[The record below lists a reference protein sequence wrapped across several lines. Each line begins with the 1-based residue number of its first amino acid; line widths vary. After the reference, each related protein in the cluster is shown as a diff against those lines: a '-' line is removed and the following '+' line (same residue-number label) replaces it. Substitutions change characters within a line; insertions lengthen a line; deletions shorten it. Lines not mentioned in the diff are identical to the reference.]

1 VNTYYI
7 CYDVNM
13 KLLKS
18 LLMIAGIF
26 ILIIL
31 AGGNLDKPTSTPGV
45 DNIQPD
51 QLAQCLTARGWKMYG
66 TSWCS
71 NCKNQRELFG
81 SSFAY
86 INEIDCDLRATVC
99 QQANIKGYPVWEGPD
114 GRQYPGGKY
123 FEELASLSGCGATQT
138 QEVTSLTSLPIVNS
152 LPGIP
157 ILAIVYIA
165 GIISFFAPCCLPLLP
180 SYFSAIT
187 GFTLKDMYGLNFSKL
202 RRRFFISSLFFAL
215 GFAIVYS
222 LFGAVASTIG
232 QLIQTNLPVLLKISG
247 ALFVVFGLVQLGVI
261 KFRSL
266 RFDYAWNVQR
276 RLTGL
281 GYITSTSTGVVSAL
295 VWIPCIGGI
304 LGAILLLA
312 GRADSVAQG
321 VFTLF
326 IYALGIGTPFIII
339 SLFFPQTM
347 SFLQKHR
354 NQLHIFSTVA
364 GLIMIIFGIILVMD
378 RYQEYIALFETIPFL
393 NSK

>member
-1 VNTYYI
+1 
-7 CYDVNM
+7 M
-13 KLLKS
+13 
-18 LLMIAGIF
+18 AGIF

-31 AGGNLDKPTSTPGV
+31 AGSNLDKIKPTSTPGV
-45 DNIQPD
+45 VNSINPD

-66 TSWCS
+66 TDWCS
-71 NCKNQRELFG
+71 NCKKQRELFG
-81 SSFAY
+81 FSFAY
-86 INEIDCDLRATVC
+86 INEIDCDREPSVC

-114 GRQYPGGKY
+114 GKQYPGGKY
-123 FEELASLSGCGATQT
+123 FDQLASLSGCGAVQT
-138 QEVTSLTSLPIVNS
+138 QEVTSLTSLSIVNS

-202 RRRFFISSLFFAL
+202 RRRFFVSSLFFTL

-222 LFGAVASTIG
+222 LFGAATSIIG
-232 QLIQTNLPVLLKISG
+232 QFIQANLPILLKISG
-247 ALFVVFGLVQLGVI
+247 ALFIIFGLIQLGVI
-261 KFRSL
+261 KIRSIM
-266 RFDYAWNVQR
+266 FDYAWNVQR

-281 GYITSTSTGVVSAL
+281 GFITSTSTGVVSAL

-312 GRADSVAQG
+312 GQADSVAQG
-321 VFTLF
+321 VFMLF

-347 SFLQKHR
+347 GFLQKHR
-354 NQLHIFSTVA
+354 SQLHIFSTIA
-364 GLIMIIFGIILVMD
+364 GLIMIIFGIILILD
-378 RYQEYIALFETIPFL
+378 RYQEYIALFEKIPFF

>member
-1 VNTYYI
+1 
-7 CYDVNM
+7 
-13 KLLKS
+13 
-18 LLMIAGIF
+18 
-26 ILIIL
+26 
-31 AGGNLDKPTSTPGV
+31 
-45 DNIQPD
+45 
-51 QLAQCLTARGWKMYG
+51 
-66 TSWCS
+66 
-71 NCKNQRELFG
+71 
-81 SSFAY
+81 
-86 INEIDCDLRATVC
+86 
-99 QQANIKGYPVWEGPD
+99 
-114 GRQYPGGKY
+114 
-123 FEELASLSGCGATQT
+123 
-138 QEVTSLTSLPIVNS
+138 
-152 LPGIP
+152 
-157 ILAIVYIA
+157 
-165 GIISFFAPCCLPLLP
+165 
-180 SYFSAIT
+180 
-187 GFTLKDMYGLNFSKL
+187 MYGLNFSKL
-202 RRRFFISSLFFAL
+202 RRRFFISGLFFTL

-232 QLIQTNLPVLLKISG
+232 QLIQTNLPILLKISG
-247 ALFVVFGLVQLGVI
+247 VLFVVFGLVQLGVI
-261 KFRSL
+261 KLKSL

-281 GYITSTSTGVVSAL
+281 GYITSTSIGVVSAL

-354 NQLHIFSTVA
+354 SQLHIFSTIA
-364 GLIMIIFGIILVMD
+364 GLIMIIFGIILILD